1 MSAAERLHDPRER
14 RDAGEEPF
22 MRIESRLGGWLF
34 FGIFAIVSMG
44 LGEESLTRQEGGR
57 VVVTDPRG
65 IPLAGDPLGQFAPR
79 LSIGTDR
86 TALVWI
92 DAQCDTSSFVETAQ
106 CRTSRV
112 AGKLLDT
119 ATLAASSEPRLFA
132 EVGSAPAV
140 TFGATQALIV
150 WHETVCGVVDCSIHG
165 VQARRIDAADALP
178 DDAAILLSPT
188 GEFAQGSAGDGLFL
202 VVWTEMESGEGDIR
216 AMRIGADATLLD
228 PEGIDVSRFAWEEKD
243 PAVAWNGEVFLVVW
257 TDFRN
262 GDGDI
267 YAARVSPSGEVLD
280 PEGIAVSKVKR
291 TQRTPAVVWGGSAFL
306 VVWNDLRQSSE
317 NPDIYA
323 TWITAEGENLD
334 PQGIPIATGPYEE
347 RTPRVAMGE
356 REAFIVWQDGRN
368 PGDWDIYGT
377 RIDTDGTPL
386 DLGGIP
392 IAAGPYDEMNPDVSW
407 TGSTFLTVWEDDR
420 CFEPDFDLDGDG
432 VRNSEDNC
440 IDHPNADQS
449 DRDEDGLGDVCDCE
463 PDLPANPA
471 NCPQNQIYTFCT
483 DVYGARL
490 GRGTDEDLDFV
501 ADEVD
506 NCPGIANRTQSDFD
520 GDGVGALCDCD
531 DTDPEVNDSCTSS
544 CCAILP
550 LRLQGRPFH
559 LTILLL
565 ASSVLGTWM
574 RYRFRA
580 LGREGSP
587 MGHAGP
593 SRGEG

>member
-1 MSAAERLHDPRER
+1 
-14 RDAGEEPF
+14 
-22 MRIESRLGGWLF
+22 MRIESRLGGLLI

-44 LGEESLTRQEGGR
+44 LREESLARQEEGR
-57 VVVTDPRG
+57 VVVEDPRG
-65 IPLAGDPLGQFAPR
+65 IPLAAAPLGQFTPR
-79 LSIGTDR
+79 LSVGADR
-86 TALVWI
+86 IALVWI
-92 DAQCDTSSFVETAQ
+92 DAQCDTTSFVETAQ
-106 CRTSRV
+106 CRTSQIE
-112 AGKLLDT
+112 GKVLDA
-119 ATLAASSEPRLFA
+119 ATLGEPTGARLLA
-132 EVGSAPAV
+132 EVGNAPGVA
-140 TFGATQALIV
+140 FGASEALVV
-150 WHETVCGVVDCSIHG
+150 WHETICGVVDCSIQG
-165 VQARRIDAADALP
+165 VHARRIDAAGALP

-188 GEFAQGSAGDGLFL
+188 GESAQGSAGDGLFL
-202 VVWTEMESGEGDIR
+202 VVWTEMGSGNGDIR
-216 AMRIGADATLLD
+216 AMRIAEDATPLD
-228 PEGIDVSRFAWEEKD
+228 PEGIDVSGFAWEEKD

-267 YAARVSPSGEVLD
+267 YAARVSPDGEVLD
-280 PEGIAVSKVKR
+280 PEGITVSKVKR

-323 TWITAEGENLD
+323 TWITAKGENLD

-347 RTPRVAMGE
+347 RAPRVAMGE
-356 REAFIVWQDGRN
+356 EEAFIVWQDGRN

-377 RIDTDGTPL
+377 RLDAEGTPL
-386 DLGGIP
+386 DLGGVP
-392 IAAGPYDEMNPDVSW
+392 IAAGPYDEMNPDVAW
-407 TGSTFLTVWEDDR
+407 TGSTFLTIWEDDR

-432 VRNSEDNC
+432 IRNGEDNC
-440 IDHPNADQS
+440 IDRANADQS

-463 PDLPANPA
+463 PDLPDNPA

-490 GRGTDEDLDFV
+490 GRGTDDDLDFV
-501 ADEVD
+501 ADEAD
-506 NCPGIANRTQSDFD
+506 NCPGLANRTQSDFD

-531 DTDPEVNDSCTSS
+531 DTDPEVNDSCASS

-550 LRLQGRPFH
+550 LRLRGIPFH

-565 ASSVLGTWM
+565 AGSVIGTWT

-580 LGREGSP
+580 SRRGGSP
-587 MGHAGP
+587 KRDTGRKG
-593 SRGEG
+593 GEG